1 MSPPNKAVLMLL
13 VGTAAL
19 CGGCGAG
26 GSDQR
31 NPEGG
36 DTNPAKVGRGDPR
49 PSLDP
54 PRCPAGAGNCS
65 SAAGRILYIER
76 VDPDG
81 DGDAHFVLA
90 SPQSVTFPGVT
101 VVDVERAL
109 RPRPLP
115 GPGDQLAAAG
125 PVYRGSYG
133 QRQIEADVLRVRRAR

>member
-1 MSPPNKAVLMLL
+1 MSPPNKAVLILL
-13 VGTAAL
+13 VGTAVL
-19 CGGCGAG
+19 CGGCGG

-31 NPEGG
+31 HPDAGL
-36 DTNPAKVGRGDPR
+36 TTPAKARRGDPR
-49 PSLDP
+49 PSLEP

-65 SAAGRILYIER
+65 SAVGRILYVER

-81 DGDAHFVLA
+81 DCDAHFVLA
-90 SPQSVTFPGVT
+90 GPESVTFPGVT

>member
-1 MSPPNKAVLMLL
+1 MTPTNKAMLTLL

-19 CGGCGAG
+19 CGCGDH
-26 GSDQR
+26 GSDLRDQ
-31 NPEGG
+31 GG
-36 DTNPAKVGRGDPR
+36 EMTSPADVARGDPR
-49 PSLDP
+49 PPLVR
-54 PRCPAGAGNCS
+54 PRCPGGAGNCS
-65 SAAGRILYIER
+65 SAAGRIVYVER

-90 SPQSVTFPGVT
+90 SGQSVTLPGVT

-115 GPGDQLAAAG
+115 GPGDELAAAG

-133 QRQIEADVLRVRRAR
+133 QRQIEADVVRVRRAR